1 MSEALIS
8 CALSIPEQDRQEA
21 GRILYAAFQRKLQ
34 PLLGAPERVQR
45 ILAAGLNLDMALGA
59 YDGERLVGLAG
70 LHLDSQH
77 LFGMTLRHCVAEL
90 GPLRGLYT
98 RIAFELFGAGHCPS
112 DQVRI
117 AALAVDATQRGR
129 GVGSRLLEVVFALAE
144 ERRLRAVRLEVVDTN
159 VGARQLYERMGFVP
173 VRTYPFPFIRGWL
186 GYSAAIEMR
195 KTLPQRARP

>member
-1 MSEALIS
+1 MSQRLIS
-8 CALSIPEQDRQEA
+8 CTLGIPERDRQET

-70 LHLDSQH
+70 LHLGSRH

-90 GPLRGLYT
+90 GSLRGLYT
-98 RIAFELFGAGHCPS
+98 RAAFELFSAGHCPR

-117 AALAVDATQRGR
+117 AALAVDAAQRGR
-129 GVGSRLLEVVFALAE
+129 GVGSRLLEAVFALAE

-159 VGARQLYERMGFVP
+159 VGARQLYERMGFVA
-173 VRTYPFPFIRGWL
+173 VRTYPFPFTRGWL

-195 KTLPQRARP
+195 KTMSARAER

>member
-1 MSEALIS
+1 MSEAQIS
-8 CALSIPEQDRQEA
+8 CTLGIPERDRQEA

-59 YDGERLVGLAG
+59 YAGERLVGLAG
-70 LHLDSQH
+70 LHIGSRH

-98 RIAFELFGAGHCPS
+98 RMAFELFGAGNCPP

-117 AALAVDATQRGR
+117 AALAVDDTQRGR
-129 GVGSRLLEVVFALAE
+129 GVGSRLLEAVCALAE

-159 VGARQLYERMGFVP
+159 IGARQLYERMGFVA
-173 VRTYPFPFIRGWL
+173 VRTYPFPFTRGWL

-195 KTLPQRARP
+195 KTLPARAER